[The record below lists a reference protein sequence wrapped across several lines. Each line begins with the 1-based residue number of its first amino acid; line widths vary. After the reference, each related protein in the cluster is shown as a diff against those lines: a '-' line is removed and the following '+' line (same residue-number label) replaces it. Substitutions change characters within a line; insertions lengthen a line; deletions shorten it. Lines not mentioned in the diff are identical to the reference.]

1 MKFFTGFKNGFQAFG
16 HHIAHLVNFILLT
29 GVYIIAVGPTKLI
42 AKLSGKH
49 FLITKM
55 RKTNWVKRE
64 NKEESYDDY
73 LRSF

>member
-1 MKFFTGFKNGFQAFG
+1 MSFWKGFKQGFQTFG
-16 HHIAHLVNFILLT
+16 HHIGNIVNFILLT
-29 GVYIIAVGPTKLI
+29 FVYLVAVGPTKLV
-42 AKLSGKH
+42 AKLAGKH

-64 NKEESYDDY
+64 NKEESYDEY